1 MKDKVRIGRD
11 RSLLYPLQNMSITF
25 RTFAHLWVAVNC
37 LLAGFL
43 VLVLIKPG
51 CMLRGGEQSRLCA
64 CKSNLKNIAT
74 AIEMYG
80 TDFEDSL
87 PPKMESLTP
96 NYLRTIPQCPAYGDD
111 TSVPMWFISPPG
123 NRDYV
128 YQLKGDEFEVYCT
141 GEKHR
146 AAKVFSKDFPRL
158 YSDSRGITEKPEAP
172 VPESTPTP
180 HDADD

>member
-1 MKDKVRIGRD
+1 M
-11 RSLLYPLQNMSITF
+11 
-25 RTFAHLWVAVNC
+25 VAGLGGL
-37 LLAGFL
+37 LLAAHGGYRKSHPALVWGMGF
-43 VLVLIKPG
+43 VLFFLWCFTIP
-51 CMLRGGEQSRLCA
+51 MSELRGRPDGRLVA